1 MFGLSQD
8 EIFEELG
15 SGQIF
20 TKDNDQT
27 EYWDSAN
34 RDNPS
39 FGENPDT
46 QKSGR
51 NSSRKRVRA
60 KTSEDTQSNEGGVS
74 EEESVW
80 LMHMVV
86 TPNLTCKERGDVT
99 YDVQLKHPNYSSAN
113 VIDPASTGTPEHLN
127 KAQDNYEAWMSSN
140 MHILANLNPDPEKNT
155 FENLPPF
162 YAGCP
167 KDINVTVPEQKQW
180 VEDFKNGK
188 FGTYRCTAEDLKFD
202 PLPSD
207 EPLKVHLKNGA
218 KFPKMHRYRTPE
230 HLIPEFKRFIDE
242 MLEKGWIVPTDAEWA
257 APVLIIKK
265 PGTYEDGTSKGYR
278 FVSDFRRLNS
288 ILRPLQHYMPDV
300 QEMWEQLKD
309 AKYISV
315 CDMRHGFFNAPLH
328 EESQK
333 YVGINSPWGCY
344 AYKCVPQ
351 GLVNSSAYFQRW
363 VTRKLRKHGILYEPT
378 NVSSTPASELDGEVG
393 FQENLEGHD
402 SAIPK
407 SNSSSKDKLKKGNFV
422 RKGFVC
428 AYQDDLV
435 CFSSSAA
442 EHREHLKILFTVLS
456 EEHIPLN
463 LKKSQL
469 FCRHV
474 RYLGC
479 VVGAGHLYLDPEKC
493 NSIHNKVVTKDLKS
507 IRGFLG
513 MTGFYRRWIK
523 DYAAIAA
530 PLFDMLKKDVKI
542 PEVWS
547 EAQDTAVLGLK
558 TAVTSYPVLRQP
570 MMDRPWILATDASDL
585 QIGGSIGQKVDGK
598 MTVTAFCSRALKGP
612 ELNYPVQH
620 KEALACVWAVKKFN
634 HYLQACPHFTI
645 RMWTDHHS
653 LQFMQN
659 QKDLAGRMARWAMFL
674 AAYRC
679 TIKSERTK
687 KRSS

>member
-1 MFGLSQD
+1 M
-8 EIFEELG
+8 
-15 SGQIF
+15 
-20 TKDNDQT
+20 
-27 EYWDSAN
+27 
-34 RDNPS
+34 
-39 FGENPDT
+39 
-46 QKSGR
+46 
-51 NSSRKRVRA
+51 
-60 KTSEDTQSNEGGVS
+60 
-74 EEESVW
+74 
-80 LMHMVV
+80 
-86 TPNLTCKERGDVT
+86 
-99 YDVQLKHPNYSSAN
+99 
-113 VIDPASTGTPEHLN
+113 
-127 KAQDNYEAWMSSN
+127 
-140 MHILANLNPDPEKNT
+140 
-155 FENLPPF
+155 
-162 YAGCP
+162 
-167 KDINVTVPEQKQW
+167 
-180 VEDFKNGK
+180 
-188 FGTYRCTAEDLKFD
+188 
-202 PLPSD
+202 
-207 EPLKVHLKNGA
+207 
-218 KFPKMHRYRTPE
+218 
-230 HLIPEFKRFIDE
+230 
-242 MLEKGWIVPTDAEWA
+242 
-257 APVLIIKK
+257 
-265 PGTYEDGTSKGYR
+265 
-278 FVSDFRRLNS
+278 
-288 ILRPLQHYMPDV
+288 
-300 QEMWEQLKD
+300 
-309 AKYISV
+309 
-315 CDMRHGFFNAPLH
+315 
-328 EESQK
+328 
-333 YVGINSPWGCY
+333 
-344 AYKCVPQ
+344 
-351 GLVNSSAYFQRW
+351 
-363 VTRKLRKHGILYEPT
+363 
-378 NVSSTPASELDGEVG
+378 
-393 FQENLEGHD
+393 EGHD

-620 KEALACVWAVKKFN
+620 KEALACVWAVKKCN
-634 HYLQACPHFTI
+634 HYL
-645 RMWTDHHS
+645 
-653 LQFMQN
+653 
-659 QKDLAGRMARWAMFL
+659 
-674 AAYRC
+674 
-679 TIKSERTK
+679 
-687 KRSS
+687 